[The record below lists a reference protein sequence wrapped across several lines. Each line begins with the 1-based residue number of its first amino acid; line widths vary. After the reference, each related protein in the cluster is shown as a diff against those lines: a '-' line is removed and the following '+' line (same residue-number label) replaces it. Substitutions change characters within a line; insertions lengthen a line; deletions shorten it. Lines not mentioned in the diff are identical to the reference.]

1 MPAGANMR
9 GHKSVGG
16 IPTLKLLPRD
26 LLHARGGAR
35 TERGHAG
42 RGIRATTHIWPLETQ
57 APHTH
62 RETRT
67 RHALHSQGD
76 DARLRQYRAPGSPRG
91 QLEHMYVRSNQH
103 GLRDVRLIARAEA
116 DSLHAH
122 KSPRQRV
129 AGALPWDCPRA
140 VGSPMA
146 YLRLAG
152 PLPPLGNSKLPQL
165 MSAPKLPPA
174 GEEDLLRAPAS
185 SAPKKCAADVAA
197 RTALV
202 LAPQ

>member
-1 MPAGANMR
+1 M
-9 GHKSVGG
+9 
-16 IPTLKLLPRD
+16 
-26 LLHARGGAR
+26 
-35 TERGHAG
+35 
-42 RGIRATTHIWPLETQ
+42 
-57 APHTH
+57 
-62 RETRT
+62 
-67 RHALHSQGD
+67 
-76 DARLRQYRAPGSPRG
+76 
-91 QLEHMYVRSNQH
+91 
-103 GLRDVRLIARAEA
+103 RLIARAEA